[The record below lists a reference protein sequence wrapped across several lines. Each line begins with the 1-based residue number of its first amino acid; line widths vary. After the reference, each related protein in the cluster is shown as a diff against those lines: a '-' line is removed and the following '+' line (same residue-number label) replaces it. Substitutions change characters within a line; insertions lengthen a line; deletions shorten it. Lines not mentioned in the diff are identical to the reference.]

1 MKPED
6 YILSGI
12 LELYVCGALK
22 NEECLEV
29 QLMAKQHPEIQIEI
43 DKIEQSLKKLAES
56 GQTLHEHTFENIID
70 QVNESEHIADNN
82 KIIPLHPFH
91 DQQRRRYISLM
102 VAAVALFLLAS
113 VSNVYFFNHWK
124 NSEKSLIA
132 LKVEDN
138 KTHKAYLETQQK
150 LNSMQDELA
159 SYKSKDLMVVMLHP
173 MKKNMDYKA
182 IALYNPKMKSIQL
195 KVMNLPTAP
204 QGMQYQ
210 LWAIKDGKATDAG
223 MITEINKMETMK
235 SIPNSDSFAITMEKA
250 GGSSEPT
257 MASMLLMG
265 KIEI

>member
-1 MKPED
+1 
-6 YILSGI
+6 
-12 LELYVCGALK
+12 
-22 NEECLEV
+22 
-29 QLMAKQHPEIQIEI
+29 
-43 DKIEQSLKKLAES
+43 
-56 GQTLHEHTFENIID
+56 
-70 QVNESEHIADNN
+70 
-82 KIIPLHPFH
+82 
-91 DQQRRRYISLM
+91 
-102 VAAVALFLLAS
+102 
-113 VSNVYFFNHWK
+113 
-124 NSEKSLIA
+124 
-132 LKVEDN
+132 
-138 KTHKAYLETQQK
+138 
-150 LNSMQDELA
+150 
-159 SYKSKDLMVVMLHP
+159 
-173 MKKNMDYKA
+173 MDYKA